1 MKMIKKIG
9 IALLIIIGLVVVVSL
24 FLPSQRVVE
33 RSISINAPTEIVF
46 EQINTLKNW
55 VNWSPWYK
63 MDTAVV
69 QTYFGGEKGKNA
81 GYTWDSKN
89 SDVGKGKLTIV
100 ESAPYDSIVTA
111 LDFMDQGTAFGGFK
125 FKKEG
130 EATVVTWYMNC
141 EMGMNPIGKIFGL
154 FMDGMLGP
162 DFEKGLADIKKV
174 SESMPKTTES
184 SVKVEVVDVAT
195 QAAYTIKASVKMNE
209 IANKIGEIYGKI
221 IGLLQKNKVEMVG
234 PPFLITH
241 KYTPE
246 ALEIEAGLPVAK
258 LGKSSGEINAMEIKS
273 CKTAT
278 AIHLGSYESTPAT
291 YQAIEEWIK
300 QNNKQIIG
308 SPWEVYITDPGVEK
322 DTAKW
327 QTQIYFPIAE

>member
-1 MKMIKKIG
+1 MKIIKKIG
-9 IALLIIIGLVVVVSL
+9 IALLIIIGLIVVVSL
-24 FLPSQRVVE
+24 FLPSQLIVE

-55 VNWSPWYK
+55 NNWSPWYK
-63 MDTAVV
+63 LDTAVV

-111 LDFMDQGTAFGGFK
+111 LDFMEQGTAFGGFK

-130 EATVVTWYMNC
+130 EATIVTWYMNC

-162 DFEKGLADIKKV
+162 DFEKGLADLKKV
-174 SESMPKTTES
+174 SENMPKTTES

-209 IANKIGEIYGKI
+209 IGSKLGEIYGKI
-221 IGLLQKNKVEMVG
+221 TGFLQKNKIEMVG

-246 ALEIEAGLPVAK
+246 ALDIEAGLPVASM
-258 LGKSSGEINAMEIKS
+258 GKSSGEINATEIKA
-273 CKTAT
+273 CKAAT
-278 AIHLGSYESTPAT
+278 AIHLGSYEATPAT
-291 YQAIEEWIK
+291 YQAIEEWMK

-308 SPWEVYITDPGVEK
+308 APWEVYITDPGVEK